1 MSDLEKLL
9 QQVKELA
16 SQIENLELSE
26 FTFKQWES
34 AEFTRKYRVWSL
46 DHQCFGYVPQLKDV
60 TQEARY
66 YFTHDDHQVCFH
78 TEDEIRCYPLKDLID
93 TKHFII
99 TTATDYLDTNK
110 HRIYEGD
117 LLIDKS
123 VFDDSDDLF
132 QVVYSLEDGRF
143 CLYRGGVCVSDFNRN
158 YPTNFK
164 IYTNIF
170 EIGKIMSRGVAN
182 FLLSNLTTKV
192 EYYLPVLTF
201 DEAVKIRDSLLPFLS
216 PTSKDCNWEVNVNY
230 LNFTLLVKP
239 SYKYLTK
246 LPDYVSD
253 LIQNARGV

>member
-16 SQIENLELSE
+16 NQIENLELSE
-26 FTFKQWES
+26 FTFKQWEL
-34 AEFTRKYRVWSL
+34 AQFTKKYRVWSL
-46 DHQCFGYVPQLKDV
+46 DYQCFGYVPQLKDI

-78 TEDEIRCYPLKDLID
+78 TEDEIRCYSLKDLID

-99 TTATDYLDTNK
+99 TTATDYLDRNN

-117 LLIDKS
+117 FLLDKS
-123 VFDDSDDLF
+123 VFDDSLDLF

-143 CLYRGGVCVSDFNRN
+143 CLYRDGVCVSDFNRI
-158 YPTNFK
+158 YLTNFE
-164 IYTNIF
+164 IYSNIF
-170 EIGKIMSRGVAN
+170 EIGQIMSGGVAS

-192 EYYLPVLTF
+192 EFYLPILTF
-201 DEAVKIRDSLLPFLS
+201 DEVVRIRDSLLPFLS
-216 PTSKDCNWEVNVNY
+216 TTSQDCNWEVNVNY
-230 LNFTLLVKP
+230 LDFTLLIKP

-246 LPDYVSD
+246 LPDCIRD